1 MYAGAVIIASGG
13 FEGGD
18 PDFLARELGS
28 EEPLIPIAPGVHFNR
43 GEGITMALDV
53 GAARA
58 VSGTTSTPNPSTPRC
73 ESPEP
78 LVMVFPYGILV
89 DQNGNRFI
97 DEGRGTVDE
106 TYESTARAIWGLP
119 GGIAYYI
126 TDRQLDRVE
135 ARERAS

>member
-1 MYAGAVIIASGG
+1 
-13 FEGGD
+13 
-18 PDFLARELGS
+18 
-28 EEPLIPIAPGVHFNR
+28 
-43 GEGITMALDV
+43 
-53 GAARA
+53 
-58 VSGTTSTPNPSTPRC
+58 
-73 ESPEP
+73 
-78 LVMVFPYGILV
+78 MVFPYGILV